1 MARLT
6 RGADK
11 ERRMSLGGH
20 LLELRRRLFIAA
32 ISVIVGAVL
41 GYVLSE
47 WIWDALRA
55 PMVAIADDHNA
66 TINYTNITQ
75 AFDLKLQIAVTVGV
89 VLSAPIWLWQ
99 IWGFIVPGLTRKE
112 KQYTF
117 GFFFAA
123 VPLFFAGC
131 AAGWYV
137 WPHIVTLMVSFAPIE
152 DSVFLTASDYLDFIL
167 KLVVVIGVAF
177 VLPVFL
183 VLLNRVGVLSGVSI
197 LKAWRIAILTIV
209 LFTAVAT
216 PAADVFS
223 MFILAIPMVALYL
236 ASAGVAVLHDKR
248 VARREAALT
257 AELAV

>member
-1 MARLT
+1 MARVP

-32 ISVIVGAVL
+32 ISVIVGAVI
-41 GYVLSE
+41 GYLLSE
-47 WIWDALRA
+47 IIWDLLRS
-55 PMVAIADDHNA
+55 PMVAIAKDHNA

-75 AFDLKLQIAVTVGV
+75 AFDLKLQIAITVGV
-89 VLSAPIWLWQ
+89 IISAPVWLWQ
-99 IWGFIVPGLTRKE
+99 VWGFIVPGLTKRE

-137 WPHIVTLMVSFAPIE
+137 WPHIVTLMVGFAPIE
-152 DSVFLTASDYLDFIL
+152 DTVFLTASDYLDFIL
-167 KLVVVIGVAF
+167 KLVVVVGVAF
-177 VLPVFL
+177 ILPVFL
-183 VLLNRVGVLSGVSI
+183 VLLNRVGVISGISI
-197 LKAWRIAILTIV
+197 LKGWRVAILVIV
-209 LFTAVAT
+209 LFCAVAT

-223 MFILAIPMVALYL
+223 MFILAVPMVALYL
-236 ASAGVAVLHDKR
+236 ASAGVSVLNDRR

-257 AELAV
+257 AELVA

>member
-1 MARLT
+1 VARLT

-32 ISVIVGAVL
+32 ISVIVGAVI

-55 PMVAIADDHNA
+55 PMIAIADDHNA

-75 AFDLKLQIAVTVGV
+75 AFDLRLQIAVTVGV
-89 VLSAPIWLWQ
+89 VLSAPIWLSQ

-112 KQYTF
+112 KRYTF

-137 WPHIVTLMVSFAPIE
+137 WPHIVTLMVGFAPIE
-152 DSVFLTASDYLDFIL
+152 DSLFLTAKDYLDFIL
-167 KLVVVIGVAF
+167 KLVVVVGVAF

-183 VLLNRVGVLSGVSI
+183 VMLNFVGVLSAATI
-197 LKAWRIAILTIV
+197 LKGWRIAILTIV

-223 MFILAIPMVALYL
+223 MFILAIPMVGLYL
-236 ASAGVAVLHDKR
+236 ASAGVAALHDR
-248 VARREAALT
+248 QVARREAALT
-257 AELAV
+257 AELTA

>member
-1 MARLT
+1 
-6 RGADK
+6 
-11 ERRMSLGGH
+11 MSLGGH

-32 ISVIVGAVL
+32 ISVIVGAVI
-41 GYVLSE
+41 GYLLSE
-47 WIWDALRA
+47 IIWDLLRS

-75 AFDLKLQIAVTVGV
+75 AFDLKLQIAITVGV
-89 VLSAPIWLWQ
+89 IISAPVWLWQ
-99 IWGFIVPGLTRKE
+99 VWGFIVPGLTKRE

-137 WPHIVTLMVSFAPIE
+137 WPHIVTLMVGFAPIE
-152 DSVFLTASDYLDFIL
+152 DTVFLTASDYLDFIL
-167 KLVVVIGVAF
+167 KLVVVVGVAF
-177 VLPVFL
+177 ILPVFL
-183 VLLNRVGVLSGVSI
+183 VLLNRVGVISGTSI
-197 LKAWRIAILTIV
+197 LKGWRVAILVIV
-209 LFTAVAT
+209 LFCAVAT

-223 MFILAIPMVALYL
+223 MFILAVPMVMLYL
-236 ASAGVAVLHDKR
+236 ASAGVSVLNDRR

-257 AELAV
+257 AELVA

>member
-32 ISVIVGAVL
+32 ISVIVGAVI

-55 PMVAIADDHNA
+55 PMIAIADDHNA

-75 AFDLKLQIAVTVGV
+75 AFDLRLQIAVTVGV
-89 VLSAPIWLWQ
+89 VLSAPIWLSQ

-112 KQYTF
+112 KRYTF

-137 WPHIVTLMVSFAPIE
+137 WPHIVTLMVGFAPIE
-152 DSVFLTASDYLDFIL
+152 DSLFLTAKDYLDFIL
-167 KLVVVIGVAF
+167 KLVVVVGVAF

-183 VLLNRVGVLSGVSI
+183 VMLNFVGVLSAATI
-197 LKAWRIAILTIV
+197 LKGWRIAILTIV

-223 MFILAIPMVALYL
+223 MFILAIPMVGLYL
-236 ASAGVAVLHDKR
+236 ASAGVAALHDR
-248 VARREAALT
+248 QVARREAALT
-257 AELAV
+257 AELTA